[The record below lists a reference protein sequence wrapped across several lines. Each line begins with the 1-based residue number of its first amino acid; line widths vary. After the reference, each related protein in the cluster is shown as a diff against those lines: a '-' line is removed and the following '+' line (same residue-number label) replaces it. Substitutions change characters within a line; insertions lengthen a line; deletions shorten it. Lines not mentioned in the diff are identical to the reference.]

1 MQADSTAECT
11 VALPHAKINDAN
23 GKKCGI
29 VPDCQ
34 TVAVTQQQTYW
45 NDEVARAYKTKD
57 SAKDYAKR
65 SMMPEDEISRART
78 IRVKMSKENRMRARV
93 QIAGIA
99 QKYRAAKDAMLSG
112 SLDKAAFEQAYK
124 LVASEVSSIRFEF
137 ASRQKDIE
145 EAWDLVKKRQE
156 NAEQYVAQDLMAID
170 EVYEQTLAQL
180 TERYGKRIA
189 YYQSLPLI

>member
-1 MQADSTAECT
+1 
-11 VALPHAKINDAN
+11 
-23 GKKCGI
+23 
-29 VPDCQ
+29 
-34 TVAVTQQQTYW
+34 
-45 NDEVARAYKTKD
+45 
-57 SAKDYAKR
+57 
-65 SMMPEDEISRART
+65 MPEDEISRART

-145 EAWDLVKKRQE
+145 SAWDLTKSRQE

-170 EVYEQTLAQL
+170 EVYEQTLAAL

-189 YYQSLPLI
+189 YYQSLPLISNVSPARSMAVASQTSASCPILEGNK